1 MPFDSS
7 GPGAIVDVRRIK
19 PITAEWVG
27 DATAGSN
34 ANLQTFA
41 DARRF
46 LRAKVADVT
55 ARNTLTSPQDG
66 DLVLVLNNGQG
77 QTQLDRYYGST
88 ATWATVAVEGGSGG
102 GGSSASPA
110 FKDPV
115 RVATA
120 AALPSNSRAGNVL
133 SASANGALAAIDGV
147 SLSVG
152 DRLLVKNEAT
162 GANNGIYTVT
172 SLGGASATWSLTRA
186 TDADSDA
193 EMPSGV
199 LVAATEGTANGDTLW
214 QLGTNATI
222 TLNTTALAWVRVG
235 ANADTLSGASSAT
248 AATAST
254 VALRGS
260 DGTLKASNHASLGAA
275 GGAGTAIVADAGG
288 KVPPAAG
295 TEAATASTVPVRG
308 SDGTLKASN
317 HASIGAAGAAG
328 TLVALDASG
337 KVPAAAIPAQASSL
351 DRFIAIGDL
360 ASILG
365 TATGGRIIDYVFV
378 PVGFTISAID
388 VLCPDSPSSGTITI
402 DILRATTTG
411 GAFASLYT
419 GVNTKPSLTCAGSAS
434 FATFTGSNLPDTTS
448 IASGSVLAVKIT
460 AAPLGAHDLY
470 VTIR

>member
-34 ANLQTFA
+34 ANLQSFA

-77 QTQLDRYYGST
+77 QTQLDRYYSST
-88 ATWATVAVEGGSGG
+88 STWATVAVEGGGGGG
-102 GGSSASPA
+102 GGSTSPA
-110 FKDPV
+110 FKTPV

-120 AALPSNSRAGNVL
+120 AALATNSRASNVL
-133 SASANGALAAIDGV
+133 SASANGALAAVDGV
-147 SLSVG
+147 TLSVG

-172 SLGGASATWSLTRA
+172 TLGGAGSTWSLTRA
-186 TDADSDA
+186 DDADSDA
-193 EMPSGV
+193 ELPPGT
-199 LVAATEGTANGDTLW
+199 LVAISEGTANGDTLW
-214 QLGTNATI
+214 QLATNATI
-222 TLNTTALAWVRVG
+222 TINTTALTWVRVG

-328 TLVALDASG
+328 AVVALDSGG
-337 KVPAAAIPAQASSL
+337 KVPSAALPATGGLSRLVAV
-351 DRFIAIGDL
+351 GDL
-360 ASILG
+360 ALIA
-365 TATGGRIIDYVFV
+365 ATEEGGAIIDYVLV
-378 PVGFTISAID
+378 TSDLTISAID
-388 VLCPDSPSSGTITI
+388 LLCPESPSSGAITI
-402 DILRATTTG
+402 DVLRATTSG
-411 GAFASLYT
+411 GAFSSIYT
-419 GVNTKPSLTCAGSAS
+419 SNTKPSLTCAGNAS
-434 FATFTGSNLPDTTS
+434 FATFTGSNLPNTTS
-448 IASGSVLAVKIT
+448 IAAGSVLAVKLT
-460 AAPLGAHDLY
+460 AAPTGAQDLY